1 MNGYLHKL
9 LLSEIDALGVDK
21 FCEEYGVSSQTLSNW
36 KNGKLT
42 KPFEIAETIIQKRG
56 IDKKDETQTMLIG
69 EDGTLQVIITDDR
82 TSQAKF
88 RNFTLWAKAKG
99 PLVGIFTRTTAA
111 QEFFNAVIP
120 FMHKYRVGL
129 FAIPK
134 QEKKK
139 ESQCQQD
146 EPTGTEDSDS
156 SAKLS
161 TTQNEED

>member
-88 RNFTLWAKAKG
+88 RNFSLWAKAKG

-139 ESQCQQD
+139 ESQCQANQS
-146 EPTGTEDSDS
+146 EKETPTNTSCETKQGAEV
-156 SAKLS
+156 
-161 TTQNEED
+161 